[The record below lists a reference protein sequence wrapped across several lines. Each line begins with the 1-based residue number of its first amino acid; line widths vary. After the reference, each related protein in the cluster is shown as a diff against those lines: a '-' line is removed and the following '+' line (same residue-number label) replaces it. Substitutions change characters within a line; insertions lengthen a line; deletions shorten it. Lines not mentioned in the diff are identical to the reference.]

1 MAVGDI
7 GLGEAFVINW
17 GPQLNRTMERQQAIL
32 QEQQQRLQQQ
42 RQRENQ
48 ELSELVGKINP
59 NGLRRE
65 DIDDFSGR
73 YQAIKDKYLTA
84 INASSDNERRKI
96 RADIQQELAD
106 LNTFIGNSKATGQ
119 GIGTLSTAIANN
131 REQYADDVI
140 AKVRELSGKPTSQIN
155 VEELNPLNWERQVDT
170 SKVIDDIQ
178 KGITQR
184 VNSARPEE
192 VNMGR
197 YQSGNVTG
205 TRFGTVQS
213 IAPEIAGDYIYQ
225 RAQADPTTQAYLK
238 RKYPDVS
245 LQEAAV
251 IEAGNYNLE
260 KFGSINRERDRAPEK
275 ASGSDTQS
283 ASTYRQ
289 QIIADLINP
298 TANPD
303 QTRQTF
309 EEIRAYL
316 PEGSNISFRRSGDKE
331 YIDFDIAAHR
341 EGGRGVAAERRR
353 VDLNAGDPVNQLNA
367 VINEI
372 TGERIN
378 PRQLN
383 IEGGKPRGNRINLN
397 TPQNSVTSQNDPLG
411 LGL

>member
-84 INASSDNERRKI
+84 INAGSDNERRKI

-131 REQYADDVI
+131 REQYSDDVI

-238 RKYPDVS
+238 RKYPDIT

-260 KFGSINRERDRAPEK
+260 KFGSINRERDRAPER
-275 ASGSDTQS
+275 SSSSDTQS

-289 QIIADLINP
+289 QIITDLTDPSTPPAQIK
-298 TANPD
+298 
-303 QTRQTF
+303 QTI
-309 EEIRAYL
+309 EEINAYL
-316 PEGSNISFRRSGDKE
+316 PEGSNISYKTASDGNR
-331 YIDFDIAAHR
+331 YIDFQIAR
-341 EGGRGVAAERRR
+341 DRRRNINATTER
-353 VDLNAGDPVNQLNA
+353 VDLQRGNPANRLNA
-367 VINEI
+367 IIGEF
-372 TGERIN
+372 TGERVSGSK
-378 PRQLN
+378 LN
-383 IEGGKPRGNRINLN
+383 TEGAKPRGNRVNLN